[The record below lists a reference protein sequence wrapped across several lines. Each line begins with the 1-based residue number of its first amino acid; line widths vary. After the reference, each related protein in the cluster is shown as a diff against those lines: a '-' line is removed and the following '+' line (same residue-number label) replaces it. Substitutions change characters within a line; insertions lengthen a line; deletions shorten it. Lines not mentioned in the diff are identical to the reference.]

1 MGGLGGIFRNFKK
14 QKHKIFGNNDC
25 SILKHISFMEIII
38 TFTSFTS
45 LGLGPG
51 LDLFNELFPGPGS
64 GG

>member
-1 MGGLGGIFRNFKK
+1 
-14 QKHKIFGNNDC
+14 
-25 SILKHISFMEIII
+25 MEIII

-51 LDLFNELFPGPGS
+51 LDLFNELFPGS